1 MRSVLSVE
9 LALAATLR
17 ELMNSLVEL
26 MALLTM

>member
-17 ELMNSLVEL
+17 ELMNFLVEL